1 MSSFA
6 STFSGMISR
15 PLFSLV
21 SDEITVFVAFES
33 KSVDSPG
40 GMYNEGPSRIK
51 VSYRFKVYTIYSPF
65 IIQTNLK
72 SNIFKFDI
80 HLPIL
85 RRN

>member
-1 MSSFA
+1 
-6 STFSGMISR
+6 MISR

-65 IIQTNLK
+65 IRDIILQTNLK